1 MRRGDGRRFAT
12 LALQMTFNLVGGDVR
27 VERHV
32 SRKVQVQHF
41 GRRRR
46 LAGGRLAGWL
56 RRSVEHLDLFIIFI
70 CNIVGL

>member
-1 MRRGDGRRFAT
+1 
-12 LALQMTFNLVGGDVR
+12 MTFNLIGGDVR

-32 SRKVQVQHF
+32 SRKRPVQPF
-41 GRRRR
+41 GRRR
-46 LAGGRLAGWL
+46 RLAGWL